1 MQNAEQLRA
10 RAQQCFLWARVAGD
24 RMVAAKFAALGSAYL
39 VMAGELTAKP
49 VLRVVAG
56 QDLRDA
62 ACAPAM
68 RPNTAPRSTE
78 VAPA

>member
-1 MQNAEQLRA
+1 MQSAEQLRV
-10 RAQQCFLWARVAGD
+10 RAQQCFLWSRVASD
-24 RMVAAKFAALGSAYL
+24 RMVAAKFAALGRAYL
-39 VMAGELTAKP
+39 AMAGEFAAKP
-49 VLRVVAG
+49 ALRLVAG

-62 ACAPAM
+62 ACAPAI

>member
-1 MQNAEQLRA
+1 LRA
-10 RAQQCFLWARVAGD
+10 RARQCFLWSRVAGD
-24 RMVAAKFAALGSAYL
+24 RMVAAKFAALGHAYL
-39 VMAGELTAKP
+39 AMAREFATKP
-49 VLRVVAG
+49 ALRVVAG